1 MTAGEAVGEGG
12 EVAGGERGDFE
23 REVVEEDLPGGE
35 GAGDADAD
43 PLGRV
48 EPDGALEEP
57 LGPPGDSGLKRQRQV
72 VALLVGQVGREGGEA
87 IRLGKVPRSGKTN
100 RMRGHGAF
108 AG

>member
-12 EVAGGERGDFE
+12 EVAGGERCEVEG
-23 REVVEEDLPGGE
+23 EVVEEDLPGGE

-72 VALLVGQVGREGGEA
+72 VALLVGLIRREGGEA